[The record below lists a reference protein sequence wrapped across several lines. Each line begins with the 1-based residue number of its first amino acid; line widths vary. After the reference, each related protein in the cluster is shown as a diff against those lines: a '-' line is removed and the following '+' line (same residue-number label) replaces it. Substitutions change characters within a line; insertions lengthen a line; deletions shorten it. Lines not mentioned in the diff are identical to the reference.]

1 MRQFFAVL
9 PLVLL
14 AGCSSFRP
22 DPENITPVPSDRL
35 LAFQEEHQNGG
46 QLIVNR
52 DMGLM
57 GGGCYVAIEVDRKV
71 AARIGMAEVAS
82 FNVPAGTR
90 VLGLTIDKM
99 DDTLCGMG
107 RLHKELAVKVTPGST
122 QYFQVVSENR
132 GGFDIR
138 PDANPPVPQ

>member
-46 QLIVNR
+46 RLIVNR

-138 PDANPPVPQ
+138 PDANPPVPK

>member
-1 MRQFFAVL
+1 MRSFLAVL
-9 PLVLL
+9 PLVVL

-22 DPENITPVPSDRL
+22 DPENITEVPGDRL
-35 LAFQEEHQNGG
+35 LAYQDEFQNGG
-46 QLIVNR
+46 QLVVNR

-57 GGGCYVAIEVDRKV
+57 GGGCYVAIEVDRKL

-82 FNVPAGTR
+82 FQVPAGTR
-90 VLGLTIDKM
+90 VLGLKIDPL

-107 RLHKELAVKVTPGST
+107 RLHKELAVKVEPGSV
-122 QYFQVVSENR
+122 QYFQVVSENT

-138 PDANPPVPQ
+138 PDNAPPQR

>member
-1 MRQFFAVL
+1 MRQFLFVV

-22 DPENITPVPSDRL
+22 DAENITEVPGDRL
-35 LAFQEEHQNGG
+35 LAYQEQQKNGG
-46 QLIVNR
+46 QLVVNR

-57 GGGCYVAIEVDRKV
+57 GGGCYVAIEVDRKL

-82 FNVPAGTR
+82 FQVPAGTR
-90 VLGLTIDKM
+90 VLGLKVDPL

-107 RLHKELAVKVTPGST
+107 RLHKEVAVKVTPGSV
-122 QYFQVVSENR
+122 QYFHVVSENR
-132 GGFDIR
+132 GGFDLR
-138 PDANPPVPQ
+138 PDTAPPQR